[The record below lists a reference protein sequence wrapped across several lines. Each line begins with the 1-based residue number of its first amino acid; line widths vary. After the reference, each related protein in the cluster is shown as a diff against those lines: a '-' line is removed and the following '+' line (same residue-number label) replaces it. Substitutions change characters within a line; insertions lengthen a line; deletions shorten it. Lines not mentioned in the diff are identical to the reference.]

1 MSEINHIKISLV
13 LIPESYDYGIE
24 DIVYR
29 IYEKNQLIIERSMP
43 QLNYNQAIV
52 DTFFLSYDIL
62 KNCKQ
67 YDICVIN
74 QKNKKIFIKDIII
87 NDHCEGTVEYVALDD
102 YTISIKVL

>member
-29 IYEKNQLIIERSMP
+29 IYEKNQIIIERSMP

-67 YDICVIN
+67 NSPEHEEYM
-74 QKNKKIFIKDIII
+74 NKLENVAHHLTRIILGRS
-87 NDHCEGTVEYVALDD
+87 DR
-102 YTISIKVL
+102 